1 MNTRL
6 VVIDDEPQ
14 YLELINEFA
23 QMIGVKALGFDSLSN
38 DAKQALNED
47 TLLFLDIHMPTEDG
61 IDILMKLDLLE
72 YSGGVVLL
80 SGADSGVIDSVLRL
94 GNELETNVL
103 GHLPKPFTLSAFQ
116 QIVHRFKTG
125 QAALKSNSQ
134 GSDIANLAIHDL
146 KEWFDKG
153 YIFPVYQPQINPIS
167 EELVG
172 FECLVR
178 LDHPEYGSVA
188 PPVLI
193 KHLVETKRINTF
205 TQLLMEK
212 AFEDCASELQAN
224 PELRISFNVS
234 ADSLDQEFTD
244 STLERIHHAKIRRSQ
259 VTIEITET
267 RAITLSKDALYAV
280 SKYRAAGVNLSID
293 DFGTGYSSITQLN
306 ELPFNELK
314 VDRSFISNILTH
326 KKAFNIVQ
334 ATISLAKAMSLD
346 VVVEGVETN
355 SQRQLVCE
363 LGCTAIQGFYYSKP
377 LNINDLLAYLA
388 KTRAKPSLAQVS
400 NKPC

>member
-1 MNTRL
+1 MVTRL

-14 YLELINEFA
+14 YLELIKEFA
-23 QMIGVKALGFDSLSN
+23 QMIGCKALGFDSLSRE
-38 DAKQALNED
+38 AKQALNED

-61 IDILMKLDLLE
+61 IDILMKLDVIK
-72 YSGGVVLL
+72 YSGGVVVL

-125 QAALKSNSQ
+125 QATSKSDKQANH
-134 GSDIANLAIHDL
+134 IANMAIHDL
-146 KEWFDKG
+146 KEWFENG

-167 EELVG
+167 EDMVG

-178 LDHPEYGSVA
+178 LDHPELGSVA
-188 PPVLI
+188 PPILI
-193 KHLVETKRINTF
+193 DHLVETKQINTF
-205 TQLLMEK
+205 TQLLMER
-212 AFEDCASELQAN
+212 AFDDCACTLQDN
-224 PELRISFNVS
+224 PSLKISFNIC

-244 STLERIHHAKIRRSQ
+244 SMLQRIDLANIRHSQ
-259 VTIEITET
+259 VTIEVTET

-293 DFGTGYSSITQLN
+293 DFGTGYSSIAQLN

-314 VDRSFISNILTH
+314 IDRSFISNILTH

-334 ATISLAKAMSLD
+334 ATISLANALSLD

-355 SQRQLVCE
+355 QQRKLVCD

-377 LNINDLLAYLA
+377 LRLNDFLDYLKKTGAQPLLAHE
-388 KTRAKPSLAQVS
+388 S
-400 NKPC
+400 N